1 MTRRWDT
8 LRARITARLSGS
20 AVLGARW
27 RLLGPLTAAARLGD
41 RAALIGFDW
50 PDARDAL
57 EKVAEEVEE
66 IAEVL
71 ATSPPDRDALEDE
84 LGDLLFSAV
93 MVARKANLSPARAL
107 RRANAKFHRRFA
119 LIERELRRRDIP
131 LDAADL
137 DTMEAIW
144 QEAKRR

>member
-27 RLLGPLTAAARLGD
+27 RLRDPLSASAALGD

-50 PDARDAL
+50 PHARDAL
-57 EKVAEEVEE
+57 EKVAEEVDE

-71 ATSPPDRDALEDE
+71 DAATLDRDALEDE

-93 MVARKANLSPARAL
+93 MVARKAGLSPRRAL

-119 LIERELRRRDIP
+119 TIERELRRRGVP